1 VIVVGWGSTYGAIEQ
16 AVRQANAAGAAVGAL
31 HLRYLNPLP
40 TDLGEVLARYRR
52 VLVPELNLGQLARLI
67 RDRCLVDV
75 VQLDKVQGR
84 PFAVAEV
91 YHRIMELVG

>member
-1 VIVVGWGSTYGAIEQ
+1 
-16 AVRQANAAGAAVGAL
+16 
-31 HLRYLNPLP
+31 
-40 TDLGEVLARYRR
+40 
-52 VLVPELNLGQLARLI
+52 
-67 RDRCLVDV
+67 V